1 MPLLKTRADFIKA
14 LPKKFPNIDK
24 VYKIRDCT
32 KAELVEGYRT
42 GIFSDKFKY
51 KKIKACPVK
60 ATNTKTTSTST
71 VGFDASIFQNNPA
84 FANNFSKHVTT
95 NTSKPSSKSTTKT
108 TTASV
113 PASKPVRQSSKSTSK
128 LDNMSDRN
136 AVRHQ
141 TIELEHEN
149 GTSEEITPEQLKNI
163 TGMDINE
170 LNEINRKQQEERMRK
185 KMQQVII
192 DEMNRLREMEALC
205 TQGLEIAIKIQN
217 YSNEFKKTAKLSE
230 HREYAEVCENLAY
243 VFSNRLSSART
254 IHMDICI
261 RRDIPVPMVKYKIDD
276 STANVIRLMNKI
288 KRRYDHMRDDTIDG
302 KYNTNST
309 ETTEDMTGT
318 PSDNTNTKEAKAPT
332 VMESDMANTNEVNYE
347 DYQNNVI
354 VEDITPNLPSN
365 LSNLPTATI

>member
-1 MPLLKTRADFIKA
+1 MPLLKTRADFINA
-14 LPKKFPNIDK
+14 LPLKFPNIDK
-24 VYKIRDCT
+24 IYKIRDCT
-32 KAELVEGYRT
+32 KAELIEGYKT
-42 GIFSDKFKY
+42 GLFSDKLKY
-51 KKIKACPVK
+51 KKIKTNIAK
-60 ATNTKTTSTST
+60 TSNTKTTSTST
-71 VGFDASIFQNNPA
+71 FGFDSTIFENNPA
-84 FANNFSKHVTT
+84 FSNNFKHNVSPSNVTPKQT
-95 NTSKPSSKSTTKT
+95 NHVNTT
-108 TTASV
+108 
-113 PASKPVRQSSKSTSK
+113 
-128 LDNMSDRN
+128 DRSGGYEH
-136 AVRHQ
+136 RKKQ

-217 YSNEFKKTAKLSE
+217 FSNEFKKTAKLGE

-261 RRDIPVPMVKYKIDD
+261 RRDIPVPVVKYKIDD

-288 KRRYDHMRDDTIDG
+288 KRRYDHMRDDTIDS
-302 KYNTNST
+302 KYNSKNADN
-309 ETTEDMTGT
+309 TTEHTAEHKTENTAEHKTGNAT
-318 PSDNTNTKEAKAPT
+318 ENTADNN
-332 VMESDMANTNEVNYE
+332 SYE
-347 DYQNNVI
+347 YQNNVI
-354 VEDITPNLPSN
+354 VEDIT
-365 LSNLPTATI
+365 SNLPTATI